1 MRVPPALS
9 KLLRRIRQVALI
21 LFIAHFVYIVI
32 LKWVDP
38 PITAIQLISWIKGH
52 GLKRDYVSL
61 KDISP
66 NARLAV
72 IASEDQLFPDHT
84 GFDWKSIQ
92 RAYEYN
98 KAKPGRTIR
107 GGSTISQQV
116 AKNVFLWHGR
126 SWIRKGL
133 ETYFTFMI
141 ELIWGKRRILEVY
154 LNIAEMGKGIF
165 GIEAASRA
173 YFSKP
178 SSDLTSREAAMIAAC
193 LPNPRVYTVKPVS
206 ARVQKRYPA
215 IQVQMRNL
223 QGDPDIKVLLSNDEK
238 AHLSRQNST
247 TDKK

>member
-1 MRVPPALS
+1 MRLS
-9 KLLRRIRQVALI
+9 PVLISAFRTIKRICLV
-21 LFIAHFVYIVI
+21 LFIAHFLYIVV

-38 PITAIQLISWIKGH
+38 PVTAIQLISWAKGY
-52 GLKRDYVSL
+52 GLKRDYVAL
-61 KDISP
+61 EDISP

-72 IASEDQLFPDHT
+72 MASEDQLFPDHT

-92 RAYEYN
+92 QAYEYN
-98 KAKPGRTIR
+98 QKKPGRIR

-165 GIEAASRA
+165 GIEAASRT
-173 YFSKP
+173 YFKKP
-178 SSDLTSREAAMIAAC
+178 SSKLTAREAAMIAAC

-215 IQVQMRNL
+215 IQVQMQNIK
-223 QGDPDIKVLLSNDEK
+223 GDPDIRILLSNDEK
-238 AHLSRQNST
+238 AHLGRFSKTQ
-247 TDKK
+247 KE

>member
-1 MRVPPALS
+1 M
-9 KLLRRIRQVALI
+9 
-21 LFIAHFVYIVI
+21 

-38 PITAIQLISWIKGH
+38 PITAIQLISWFKGY
-52 GLKRDYVSL
+52 GLKRDYVPL
-61 KDISP
+61 EEISP

-72 IASEDQLFPDHT
+72 MASEDQLFPDHT

-98 KAKPGRTIR
+98 QAKPGRTIR

-126 SWIRKGL
+126 SWLRKGL

-165 GIEAASRA
+165 GIEAASQT
-173 YFSKP
+173 YFNKP
-178 SSDLTSREAAMIAAC
+178 SSKLTVREAAMIAAC

-215 IQVQMRNL
+215 IQVQMQNIK
-223 QGDPDIKVLLSNDEK
+223 GDPDIRVLLSNDDK
-238 AHLSRQNST
+238 AHLGEFSKSV
-247 TDKK
+247 DK

>member
-1 MRVPPALS
+1 MTFPPFVSAILQ
-9 KLLRRIRQVALI
+9 KIKRIFII
-21 LFIAHFVYIVI
+21 LFIAHFLYIVI

-38 PITAIQLISWIKGH
+38 PITAIQAISWIKGY
-52 GLKRDYVSL
+52 GLKRDYVVL
-61 KDISP
+61 EEISP

-72 IASEDQLFPDHT
+72 MASEDQLFPDHT

-98 KAKPGRTIR
+98 QAKPGRTIR

-126 SWIRKGL
+126 SWVRKGL

-165 GIEAASRA
+165 GVEAASRE
-173 YFSKP
+173 YFNKP
-178 SSDLTSREAAMIAAC
+178 SSKLSVREAAMIAAC

-215 IQVQMRNL
+215 IQVQMQNIK
-223 QGDPDIKVLLSNDEK
+223 GDPDIKILLSNDEK
-238 AHLSRQNST
+238 KQLEKFSNAGGK
-247 TDKK
+247 D

>member
-1 MRVPPALS
+1 MRLPPIFTKA
-9 KLLRRIRQVALI
+9 LRRIKNVLLI
-21 LFIAHFVYIVI
+21 LFIAHFLYIVV

-38 PITAIQLISWIKGH
+38 PFTAIQMISWIKGY
-52 GLKRDYVSL
+52 GLKRDYVPL
-61 KDISP
+61 EEISP

-72 IASEDQLFPDHT
+72 MASEDQLFPDHT

-98 KAKPGRTIR
+98 QAKPGRTIR

-126 SWIRKGL
+126 SWLRKGL

-154 LNIAEMGKGIF
+154 LNIAEMGKGVF
-165 GIEAASRA
+165 GIEAASQT
-173 YFSKP
+173 YFNKP
-178 SSDLTSREAAMIAAC
+178 SSKLTAREAAMIAAC

-215 IQVQMRNL
+215 IQVQMQNIK
-223 QGDPDIKVLLSNDEK
+223 GDPDIRALLSNDDK
-238 AHLSRQNST
+238 AHLGKFSNSG
-247 TDKK
+247 DK